1 MARENGE
8 PSRNL
13 RSISGGK
20 QAIPVAVVSMLV
32 LNFGDCA
39 AHNWATGPEM
49 SAADFE
55 PPKARCFL
63 PARHDGTD
71 FAANASSNCGAGA
84 GSGHAIGNSI
94 RTRQNLN
101 HCMLAGG
108 RRITDQ
114 PTAAPQPPLIA
125 QLKGTRAQL
134 TTRMNAIRT
143 KPIYTALQS
152 HLLGVDI
159 GRFTPVQI
167 ANEANQAITR
177 TTGRSSL

>member
-1 MARENGE
+1 M
-8 PSRNL
+8 
-13 RSISGGK
+13 
-20 QAIPVAVVSMLV
+20 AVVSMLV

-63 PARHDGTD
+63 PARHGGAD

-84 GSGHAIGNSI
+84 ESGHAIGNSI

-159 GRFTPVQI
+159 GRFTLVQI